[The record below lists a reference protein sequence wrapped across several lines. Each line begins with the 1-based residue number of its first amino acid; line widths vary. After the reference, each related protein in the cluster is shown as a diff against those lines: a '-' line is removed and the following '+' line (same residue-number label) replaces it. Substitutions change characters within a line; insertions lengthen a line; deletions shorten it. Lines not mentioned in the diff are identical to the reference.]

1 MAQGVQASGTQHTLR
16 ADGYEATIASVG
28 ASLRR
33 LTHQRRDLVVPF
45 AADEIRPAYRG
56 ATLAP
61 WPNRIV
67 DGRYVFDGAEHRAPL
82 NEPERGHAL
91 HGLVCWADFVAV
103 DESETHVTLAATI
116 VPQDAYPW
124 RVTVETTFAFSDDG
138 LTQTVTARNDGASP
152 APFGTGPHPYLV
164 AGPGPVDAWSLELP
178 AGEVLLVTDERLIPT
193 DLVPVAADAERFD
206 FRDARLIGSVE
217 IDHAY
222 TAIARGQD
230 GRATVR
236 LTDASGSGVRMTWDE
251 RCPWVQVHTADL
263 PGHAP
268 GHRAGLAVE
277 PMTCPP
283 DAFNSGTDLLV
294 IEPGAS
300 ASASWMIGAITA

>member
-1 MAQGVQASGTQHTLR
+1 
-16 ADGYEATIASVG
+16 
-28 ASLRR
+28 
-33 LTHQRRDLVVPF
+33 
-45 AADEIRPAYRG
+45 
-56 ATLAP
+56 
-61 WPNRIV
+61 
-67 DGRYVFDGAEHRAPL
+67 
-82 NEPERGHAL
+82 
-91 HGLVCWADFVAV
+91 V

-124 RVTVETTFAFSDDG
+124 RVIVETTFALSDDG
-138 LTQTVTARNDGASP
+138 LTQTVTARNESASP
-152 APFGTGPHPYLV
+152 VPFGTGPHPYLV
-164 AGPGPVDAWSLELP
+164 AGTGSVDAWTLELP
-178 AGEVLLVTDERLIPT
+178 AGEVLLVTDDRLVPT

-206 FRDARLIGSVE
+206 FRAPRIIGAAE

-222 TAIARGQD
+222 TGIARGER

-251 RCPWVQVHTADL
+251 RCPWVQIHTADL
-263 PGHAP
+263 PGRAP

-294 IEPGAS
+294 IAPGAT
-300 ASASWMIGAITA
+300 ASASWTIGTVTA